1 MVKKVDHIGIAVK
14 NLDEQI
20 KYYTDVL
27 GIECAG
33 IEEIAEQK
41 VRVAMFPLGEVRIEL
56 LEPMSDDSPIA
67 RFIEKKGPGIH
78 HIAYEVNDLGDNLKR
93 LQERN
98 IRLINQEPVV
108 GAGGHKI
115 AFLHPKST
123 FSVLTEL
130 CEH

>member
-20 KYYTDVL
+20 KYYTEVL

-33 IEEIAEQK
+33 VEEVPEQK

>member
-20 KYYTDVL
+20 KYYTEVL

-41 VRVAMFPLGEVRIEL
+41 VRVAMFPLEEVRIEL

-93 LQERN
+93 LQEKN

>member
-20 KYYTDVL
+20 KYYTEVL

-41 VRVAMFPLGEVRIEL
+41 VRVAMFPLEEVRIEL

-78 HIAYEVNDLGDNLKR
+78 HIAYEVNDLGDILKR

>member
-1 MVKKVDHIGIAVK
+1 
-14 NLDEQI
+14 
-20 KYYTDVL
+20 
-27 GIECAG
+27 
-33 IEEIAEQK
+33 
-41 VRVAMFPLGEVRIEL
+41 MFPLGEVRIEL
-56 LEPMSDDSPIA
+56 LEPMSDDSTIA

>member
-20 KYYTDVL
+20 KYYTEVL

-41 VRVAMFPLGEVRIEL
+41 VRVAMFPLEEVRIEL